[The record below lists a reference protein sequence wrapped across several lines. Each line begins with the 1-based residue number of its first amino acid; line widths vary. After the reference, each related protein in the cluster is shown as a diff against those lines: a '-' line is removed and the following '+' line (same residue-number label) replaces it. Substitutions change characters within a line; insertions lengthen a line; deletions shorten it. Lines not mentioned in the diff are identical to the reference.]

1 VVGPG
6 REHTTEPAATAGATT
21 ANGAAEP
28 TEQGVRAQVTQWIEE
43 NFDPEQ
49 SLHTWLGKLA
59 DSGWAQPSWPRQ
71 WYGQG
76 LPADLAAT
84 AWAEFNKAGAPGP
97 PAGLAVMLAAPTIM
111 THGTDELKER
121 FVRNILTGD
130 EAWCQLFSEPGAGS
144 DLAGLQTRAR
154 LDGDEYIIDG
164 QKVWTSGGLTADYGM
179 LLARTDPD
187 VPKHQG
193 ISYFAFNM
201 DQPGVEVRPL
211 IQMTGESGFSE
222 VFMTGARVPANH
234 LIGQLNGGWTVALAT
249 LNFERTGL
257 GAGAGAGFRLSTPGG
272 KRAMKQ
278 LRETSVGEYVKAVR
292 ARARSFGTNSSAM
305 IGGSVSALVTLAREL
320 GHEQDSAVRQE
331 IVRAHT
337 LAAVN
342 GWNGQRARA
351 ALQAGGR
358 PGPEAS
364 LGKLMASRIARQWRD
379 TASLVAGERGM
390 LAGDDGPLNGAV
402 AIQLLAT
409 PAPAIYGG
417 SDQIQHNI
425 IGERVLGL
433 PREPDMSK
441 NVPFRQLKVGTQK
454 ADPGE
459 AAR

>member
-1 VVGPG
+1 
-6 REHTTEPAATAGATT
+6 
-21 ANGAAEP
+21 
-28 TEQGVRAQVTQWIEE
+28 
-43 NFDPEQ
+43 
-49 SLHTWLGKLA
+49 
-59 DSGWAQPSWPRQ
+59 
-71 WYGQG
+71 
-76 LPADLAAT
+76 
-84 AWAEFNKAGAPGP
+84 
-97 PAGLAVMLAAPTIM
+97 MLAAPTIM
-111 THGTDELKER
+111 THGSDELKKR

-154 LDGDEYIIDG
+154 RDGDEYIIDG

-222 VFMTGARVPANH
+222 VFMTGARVPANY

-278 LRETSVGEYVKAVR
+278 LKETSVGEYVKAVR
-292 ARARSFGTNSSAM
+292 ARCPQLRHQRQRDDRRQRQRAGHAGPRPRPRSRTQ
-305 IGGSVSALVTLAREL
+305 RC
-320 GHEQDSAVRQE
+320 RQE

>member
-1 VVGPG
+1 M
-6 REHTTEPAATAGATT
+6 T
-21 ANGAAEP
+21 ANGAAGP
-28 TEQGVRAQVTQWIEE
+28 SEQSVRAQVTQWIEE
-43 NFDPEQ
+43 NFDPDV
-49 SLHTWLGKLA
+49 SLHEWLGRLA

-76 LPADLAAT
+76 LPPDLSGV
-84 AWAEFNKAGAPGP
+84 AWAEFNKKGAPGP
-97 PAGLAVMLAAPTIM
+97 PAGLAFMLAAPTIL
-111 THGTDELKER
+111 THGTDELKKR

-154 LDGDEYIIDG
+154 LDGDEYVIDG

-179 LLARTDPD
+179 LLARTDSD
-187 VPKHQG
+187 LPKHQG

-222 VFMTGARVPANH
+222 VFMTGARVPAEH
-234 LIGQLNGGWTVALAT
+234 LIGQLNGGWSVALAT

-257 GAGAGAGFRLSTPGG
+257 GAGAGAGFRLSSPGG

-278 LRETSVGEYVKAVR
+278 LTETSVGEYIKASR
-292 ARARSFGTNSSAM
+292 ARARSYGTNSSAM
-305 IGGSVSALVTLAREL
+305 IGGSVTALVTLARQL
-320 GHEQDSAVRQE
+320 GHENDPGVRQE

-379 TASLVAGERGM
+379 TASLVAGERGL
-390 LAGDDGPLNGAV
+390 LAGPDGPLGGAV
-402 AIQLLAT
+402 ALQLLAT

-454 ADPGE
+454 AGQGEGE
-459 AAR
+459 AAAR